1 MMVLISAHDGVVEDA
16 VTRVG
21 GARLAE
27 TVKGLGTVTSLASC
41 ALATTGTG
49 PMNSETWNSKARV
62 WRTQAR
68 KRAKKAGWG
77 PKAGRDVLALGTLS
91 RKWVTELT
99 QES

>member
-1 MMVLISAHDGVVEDA
+1 MAMMDPISAHDGVVEEA

-21 GARLAE
+21 GARFAE
-27 TVKGLGTVTSLASC
+27 TVKGLGMVTSFASC

-77 PKAGRDVLALGTLS
+77 PKAGSSELAFVLLCGYF
-91 RKWVTELT
+91 
-99 QES
+99 